1 MDGPGAGSVFP
12 QALLRI
18 DAEMQL
24 RLDTPSGGSDRR
36 SLNRGEALSAV
47 VSPAV
52 DIWHTCAVATVTDE
66 PRRGSVPS

>member
-1 MDGPGAGSVFP
+1 MDGQGAGSVYP
-12 QALLRI
+12 QASLRI

-24 RLDTPSGGSDRR
+24 RLETPAGGSDRR
-36 SLNRGEALSAV
+36 SVSRAEARSAV
-47 VSPAV
+47 VSAAV